1 VQEFVQLAVIGLIV
15 GSIVGLGAMGLTLS
29 YGILKFAN
37 FSHGDL
43 MTLGMFL
50 AFFMVIN
57 VGVAGP
63 RMAPFSFAWGMIPAA
78 LFAMAGVA
86 LAAVA
91 IDRAVYR
98 RLRARGS
105 TFITMAIASLG
116 VAIMLRAVVQY
127 VWGPLPA
134 RYTTGITEALSLGG
148 VRIKSDQLL
157 IIGLTVAIAFGLYL
171 VLYRTRLG
179 KAMRATSDNSVLAD
193 ISGVDTERV
202 RVATWAIAGA
212 LIAMAGIMFGIQSQ
226 LRFDA
231 GFTFLLP
238 MFAAVILG
246 GIGNPWG
253 ALLGGLIVGLSQEMS
268 TYWISSGYK
277 AGVPF
282 AILIAMLLIRP
293 RGIFG
298 TNV

>member
-202 RVATWAIAGA
+202 RIATWAIAGA